1 MMNVF
6 FGPPY
11 VHFVIGVADR
21 DRPVARVFYIQGPE
35 ATEQEYEV
43 VAA

>member
-1 MMNVF
+1 MMNTF

-21 DRPVARVFYIQGPE
+21 QNPVARVFYIEDGN
-35 ATEQEYEV
+35 AVEQEYEV
-43 VAA
+43 IP